1 MNQPPPNILSYEW
14 GWGNIRRDVFQ
25 LVAWGYQRKEKEI
38 RQRRLEED
46 ITGLIR
52 KGINETLDELDDDLL
67 PRFQLYSA
75 HNEDPVD
82 DHGKS
87 GKQRPRVDVLIECS
101 GSKPRKRYRLEAKRC
116 ARKKYKGKYKIDW
129 YAQGISAFLNGL
141 YAKDSPEGGLLGLM
155 QSDDAKYWKNEL
167 STKLK
172 NDASLCCQSPLS
184 EAETTPDL
192 PGVTVSAHQRSDGS
206 AIDLYHV
213 FLDCNP

>member
-1 MNQPPPNILSYEW
+1 MNQSPLIILSHEW
-14 GWGNIRRDVFQ
+14 GWDNIRCDVFQ

-38 RQRRLEED
+38 RQCHLEED

-52 KGINETLDELDDDLL
+52 QGINETLDELDDDLYS
-67 PRFQLYSA
+67 RFQLYCA

-82 DHGKS
+82 DHVMS
-87 GKQRPRVDVLIECS
+87 GKKRPRVDILIECS
-101 GSKPRKRYRLEAKRC
+101 GSRPRRRYRLEAKRC
-116 ARKKYKGKYKIDW
+116 ARKKYNSKYNIDW

-155 QSDDAKYWKNEL
+155 QSDDAKYWKKEL

-172 NDASLCCQSPLS
+172 NDASLCCQSLLS
-184 EAETTPDL
+184 DVEPTPDL
-192 PGVTVSAHQRSDGS
+192 PNMTVSAHQRSDGS
-206 AIDLYHV
+206 AIALYHV

>member
-1 MNQPPPNILSYEW
+1 MNQPPPNILSHEW
-14 GWGNIRRDVFQ
+14 GWDNIRRDVFQ
-25 LVAWGYQRKEKEI
+25 LVAWGYKRKEKEI

-101 GSKPRKRYRLEAKRC
+101 GSQPRKRYRLEAKRC
-116 ARKKYKGKYKIDW
+116 ARKKYRGKYKIDW
-129 YAQGISAFLNGL
+129 YVQGISAFLNGL

-167 STKLK
+167 SRKLK
-172 NDASLCCQSPLS
+172 RDTSLCCQSPLS
-184 EAETTPDL
+184 EVESTPDL
-192 PGVTVSAHQRSDGS
+192 LGITVSVHQRSNGS

>member
-1 MNQPPPNILSYEW
+1 MNQPPPNILSHEW
-14 GWGNIRRDVFQ
+14 GWDNIRRDVFQ

-38 RQRRLEED
+38 RQRHLEED
-46 ITGLIR
+46 ITGLLR
-52 KGINETLDELDDDLL
+52 MGINESLDELDDDLL

-101 GSKPRKRYRLEAKRC
+101 GSLPRKRFRFEAKRC
-116 ARKKYKGKYKIDW
+116 ARRKFKGKYKIDW
-129 YAQGISAFLNGL
+129 YVQGIGSFLNGQ
-141 YAKDSPEGGLLGLM
+141 YAKDSSEGGLLGLM
-155 QSDDAKYWKNEL
+155 QSDDEKYWKNEL
-167 STKLK
+167 SRKLK
-172 NDASLCCQSPLS
+172 DDASLCCQSSLS
-184 EAETTPDL
+184 AAESTPDL